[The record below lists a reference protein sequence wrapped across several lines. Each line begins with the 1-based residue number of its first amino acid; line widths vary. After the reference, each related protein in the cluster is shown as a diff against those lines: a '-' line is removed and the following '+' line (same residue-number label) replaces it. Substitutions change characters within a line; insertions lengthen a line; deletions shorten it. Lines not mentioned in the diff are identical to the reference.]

1 MEPDHLKFSPD
12 ILSRLGEELNP
23 NPDQGIVELVRNSYD
38 ADAVNCQVELKNTDR
53 PGGQLRVTD
62 DGVGMSADSIRSGW
76 LVLGRSPKQEKVIT
90 DLGRRPVGSKGLGRL
105 AALRLGAAATILT
118 RPKLEPRNQYRLE
131 IVWSR
136 YDTADVV
143 EAVPLE
149 IQKET
154 RATGDANGT
163 IIEVDNLRMA
173 VTKNDV
179 TRLARALILLA
190 DPFSTSLGFRPTLVA
205 PEFSDLE
212 RLVQN
217 SYFDEADFHL
227 VAKLD
232 KRGRATATVRDYA
245 GKTLFSGT
253 HADIA
258 QQSQREKGYGSPS
271 ATFELWIFTLD
282 KTFATRSVSMTEV
295 REWLAHFGGIHLYH
309 QALRV
314 HPYGDR
320 GHDWLDMNLARAR
333 NPELRPS
340 TNNSIGRIEVNDPSD
355 LLTQKTDRSG
365 FIENEGFL
373 ELRKFA
379 VDALD
384 WMARRRLQDR
394 DQKKLKEKLEIP
406 RDTSSAKASVEKAL
420 KKVTPRRRKVLARA
434 FSSYEHARDRE
445 AKTLREDVQL
455 YRTLST
461 VGTTF
466 AVLAHEIRKPVR
478 QIESM
483 ARTIERRAKKELD
496 GRYNEV
502 LEKPVSYIIRAADA
516 LKTFGNVTDTLLDRR
531 KRRPGRVD
539 IRDVVTTLI
548 KLFDPLF
555 QEAGIEC
562 HAEFDDHAPYL
573 LGTVAALESALAN
586 LMTNSLNA
594 FNSERA
600 KPEDRRIIIR
610 TLSSR
615 NNVRVTVL
623 DSGPGIRGLEVKD
636 IWLPGQTTTP
646 GGTGLGLTIVRDV
659 VADLGG
665 SVTAVPSGEMGG
677 AEVAIE
683 LPVIAEGS

>member
-1 MEPDHLKFSPD
+1 
-12 ILSRLGEELNP
+12 
-23 NPDQGIVELVRNSYD
+23 
-38 ADAVNCQVELKNTDR
+38 
-53 PGGQLRVTD
+53 
-62 DGVGMSADSIRSGW
+62 
-76 LVLGRSPKQEKVIT
+76 
-90 DLGRRPVGSKGLGRL
+90 
-105 AALRLGAAATILT
+105 
-118 RPKLEPRNQYRLE
+118 
-131 IVWSR
+131 
-136 YDTADVV
+136 
-143 EAVPLE
+143 
-149 IQKET
+149 
-154 RATGDANGT
+154 
-163 IIEVDNLRMA
+163 MA

-190 DPFSTSLGFRPTLVA
+190 DPFSTSLGFRPALVA

-232 KRGRATATVRDYA
+232 ERGRATATVQDYA
-245 GKTLFSGT
+245 GKTLFSGA
-253 HADIA
+253 HAEVA
-258 QQSQREKGYGSPS
+258 QQSQRENGYKSPP
-271 ATFELWIFTLD
+271 ATFELWMFTLD
-282 KTFATRSVSMTEV
+282 QTTFATRSVSMTEV
-295 REWLAHFGGIHLYH
+295 REWLTHFGGVHLYH

-340 TNNSIGRIEVNDPSD
+340 TNNSIGRIEVSDPSD
-355 LLTQKTDRSG
+355 FLIQKTDRSG

-384 WMARRRLQDR
+384 WMARRWVQDR
-394 DQKKLKEKLEIP
+394 DQKKLKEKREIP
-406 RDTSSAKASVEKAL
+406 RDTFSAKVSVEKAL
-420 KKVTPRRRKVLARA
+420 KKVTPRRRKVLERA

-445 AKTLREDVQL
+445 ARTLREDVQL

-496 GRYNEV
+496 GRYSEA
-502 LEKPVSYIIRAADA
+502 LEKPISYIIRAADA
-516 LKTFGNVTDTLLDRR
+516 LKTFGDVTDTLLDRR

-548 KLFDPLF
+548 KLFEPLF

-562 HAEFDDHAPYL
+562 HAEFDDHMPYL
-573 LGTVAALESALAN
+573 LGTVAALESVIAN

-594 FNSERA
+594 FNSETA
-600 KPEDRRIIIR
+600 KPRDRRIIIR

-615 NNVRVTVL
+615 KSVTVTVL
-623 DSGPGIRGLEVKD
+623 DSGPGIRGLEIKD

-665 SVTAVPSGEMGG
+665 TVTAVPSGEMGG

-683 LPVIAEGS
+683 LPVIVEGS